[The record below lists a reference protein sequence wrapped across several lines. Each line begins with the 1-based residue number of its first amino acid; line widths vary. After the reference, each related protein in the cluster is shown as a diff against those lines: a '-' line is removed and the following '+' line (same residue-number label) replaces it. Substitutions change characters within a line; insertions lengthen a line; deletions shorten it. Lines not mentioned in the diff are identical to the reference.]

1 MTSEESAKAA
11 LAAKRAVVTSEAR
24 NLSPDNNRDNLY
36 VEALEAFARAQSK
49 FDKIV
54 FDKTN
59 PHFGSK
65 YASLRA
71 TLAATVP
78 ALLAENITLLT
89 LPAVSGENMVLEA
102 QLVYKGVTFAS
113 AEWVIGK
120 IGTPPQSMGSANTY
134 ARRYLIQDILGVVA
148 EDDDD
153 GNAAQRTPPPPDPGY

>member
-11 LAAKRAVVTSEAR
+11 LAAKRANATSEAR
-24 NLSPDNNRDNLY
+24 NLSPDNKRDNIY
-36 VEALEAFARAQSK
+36 VEALEAFTRAQSK

-78 ALLAENITLLT
+78 ALMSENIALLT
-89 LPAVSGENMVLEA
+89 LPAVREENMVLVA